1 MLKPFAITSS
11 YSHRTVQREA
21 VEVCTQRRD
30 HKRLVACA
38 ATNTNITL
46 ASADAR

>member
-1 MLKPFAITSS
+1 MLEPLAITGS

-21 VEVCTQRRD
+21 VEVRTKRPL

>member
-1 MLKPFAITSS
+1 MLKPFAITRRHP
-11 YSHRTVQREA
+11 HRTVQREA
-21 VEVCTQRRD
+21 VEVRTQRRD

-46 ASADAR
+46 ASAFAR